1 MLTIL
6 DVLLLLLRLLHQIGV
21 SVLCRVSR
29 VSNVE
34 AAVVIAPPGGVR
46 SVSAVQRWGRR
57 LFRLVGQVMLLLL
70 SVECPGWVVR
80 HLLLLLLKEAF
91 HDVGRSSVL
100 DVTIEQS
107 FHVFFKNIFNS
118 FLTRFVVP

>member
-1 MLTIL
+1 M
-6 DVLLLLLRLLHQIGV
+6 LLLLLRLLHQIGV

-34 AAVVIAPPGGVR
+34 AAVVIAPSGGVR

-57 LFRLVGQVMLLLL
+57 LLRLVGQEMLLLL
-70 SVECPGWVVR
+70 SVECPRWVVR
-80 HLLLLLLKEAF
+80 HLLLLLKEAF
-91 HDVGRSSVL
+91 HDVGRCSVL

>member
-1 MLTIL
+1 
-6 DVLLLLLRLLHQIGV
+6 
-21 SVLCRVSR
+21 
-29 VSNVE
+29 
-34 AAVVIAPPGGVR
+34 
-46 SVSAVQRWGRR
+46 
-57 LFRLVGQVMLLLL
+57 MLLLL
-70 SVECPGWVVR
+70 SVECPRWVVR
-80 HLLLLLLKEAF
+80 HLLLLLLLLKEAF